1 MTSKVL
7 EIDSRLSIFLG
18 VACIIS
24 NFSKPSTEPYL
35 KENELF
41 ASSRAWLIALWLREL
56 VKGLL
61 ELFKLG

>member
-1 MTSKVL
+1 
-7 EIDSRLSIFLG
+7 LG

-24 NFSKPSTEPYL
+24 KFSKPSTEPYL

-41 ASSRAWLIALWLREL
+41 ASSRAWLIALWFREL